1 MPAKVI
7 AVANQKGGVGKT
19 TIAFHLAHYLT
30 RRGRVL
36 VIDLDPQGSLTS
48 SFVPPA
54 DVPDK
59 NSIMLAFGDE
69 IPTPAEVGQN
79 LDLLGA
85 NISLSK
91 REAMKDKDDD
101 VLASVRWVLS
111 EVTTPYAAVVIDVPP
126 TLGQLFRAAML
137 AADVLVI
144 PILPDEYLD
153 MAIDGMAQS
162 IAAMRIKWNPKLS
175 VAGIVLNQVRYN
187 VVDDRETIVRVRD
200 KYKEAVFASELPLAN
215 AIRGAMRRHMPVWNW
230 QAKSKAADAYLSLMA
245 EIEGRVWHD

>member
-1 MPAKVI
+1 MPKVI

-48 SFVPPA
+48 SFLPPA
-54 DVPDK
+54 DVQDR

-69 IPTPAEVGQN
+69 IPTPAEVSQN

-91 REAMKDKDDD
+91 REAVKDED

-111 EVTTPYAAVVIDVPP
+111 EIATPYASVVIDVPP
-126 TLGQLFRAAML
+126 TLGQLFVAAML
-137 AADVLVI
+137 AADVLVV

-162 IAAMRIKWNPKLS
+162 IAAVRRKWNPNLS

-187 VVDDRETIVRVRD
+187 VVDDRETIQRVRA
-200 KYKEAVFASELPLAN
+200 KYGTAVFDAELPLAN
-215 AIRGAMRRHMPVWNW
+215 AIRGAMKRHMPVWHW
-230 QAKSKAADAYLSLMA
+230 QAKCKAAEAYLSLMA
-245 EIEGRVWHD
+245 EIQGRVWA